1 MQPNDYSKPAVSEW
15 GIQIL
20 FNRNPGPCSVPLPV
34 NVDQSYNA
42 PE

>member
-1 MQPNDYSKPAVSEW
+1 MQPNDYLKPAVSDS

-20 FNRNPGPCSVPLPV
+20 FNHNPGPRSVPLPF